1 MMAEPLKIQA
11 PEISQNT
18 SYLSTIIQ
26 VFTEQYLG
34 IYLRGVEMLWEGVL
48 VQPKEY
54 QTCL

>member
-48 VQPKEY
+48 VQP
-54 QTCL
+54 